1 MRITRNG
8 MIVTFKVR
16 LCFQDLHRLPHTGIT
31 IGLTRARDTMLG
43 QLRELN
49 KSKPRSKGDEN
60 LVAEITRLE
69 STLTLARDD
78 LVRSMAFH
86 MRAWFSHL
94 RAQASLNSRL
104 KGVQDEMK
112 HLNLELKRG
121 APELKQVCY
130 LSDTRC

>member
-1 MRITRNG
+1 
-8 MIVTFKVR
+8 
-16 LCFQDLHRLPHTGIT
+16 
-31 IGLTRARDTMLG
+31 MLG